1 MEDLSRRGAYWSKH
15 EERMLLECY
24 TNGMSIYD
32 MANKFD
38 RTQNAIN
45 MRLDI
50 IKPIQNYTYIPSYIP
65 TYVAPQIEDMPIQRE
80 KTTAQL
86 DGEFILSMREKGM
99 RDEDIKKIM
108 FAKPSCVT
116 TTKNDCCIA

>member
-1 MEDLSRRGAYWSKH
+1 MADLSRRGAYWSKY
-15 EERMLLECY
+15 EDRMLLKYY

-50 IKPIQNYTYIPSYIP
+50 IKPKPSYIP
-65 TYVAPQIEDMPIQRE
+65 TYVAPQIQDMPIQHQ
-80 KTTAQL
+80 KTAAEI
-86 DGEFILSMREKGM
+86 DGEFILNMRSKGM
-99 RDEDIKKIM
+99 CDDEIRKLM
-108 FAKPSCVT
+108 FSNRPT
-116 TTKNDCCIA
+116 IL